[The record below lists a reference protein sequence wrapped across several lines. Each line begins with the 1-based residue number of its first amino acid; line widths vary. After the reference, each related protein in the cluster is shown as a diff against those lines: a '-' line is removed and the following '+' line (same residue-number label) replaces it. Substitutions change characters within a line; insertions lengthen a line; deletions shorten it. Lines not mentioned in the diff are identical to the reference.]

1 MIALSPIDAMFGW
14 VSRKIR
20 ARCARPLG
28 AAVLALPGFLIS
40 INITKANTMSVT
52 WNMNLTVRT
61 DKNAVHGMRD
71 YLRERGIV
79 IPMRDRDVVSK
90 YMHRIIENGNARTAI
105 EAPAAVTQPVTVAT
119 KKGFERSLWAPLDIP
134 PHIRRSLY
142 ELAMCS
148 FGLLMMLACY
158 ITFVR

>member
-1 MIALSPIDAMFGW
+1 MFEQ

-28 AAVLALPGFLIS
+28 AAVLALPDFHGF
-40 INITKANTMSVT
+40 INPTKEKTMSIT
-52 WNMNLTVRT
+52 WNMSLTVRT
-61 DKNAVHGMRD
+61 DKHAIHSMRE

-79 IPMRDRDVVSK
+79 IPMRDRDVVAK
-90 YMHRIIENGNARTAI
+90 YLHRIIENGNARTAI

-119 KKGFERSLWAPLDIP
+119 KKGLEKSLWAPLDIP
-134 PHIRRSLY
+134 PHIRRGLY

-158 ITFVR
+158 ITFVQ

>member
-1 MIALSPIDAMFGW
+1 MFGR

-28 AAVLALPGFLIS
+28 AAVLALPDFHGF
-40 INITKANTMSVT
+40 INPTKANTMSIT

-61 DKNAVHGMRD
+61 DKNAIHSMRD
-71 YLRERGIV
+71 YMRERGII
-79 IPMRDRDVVSK
+79 IPMRDRDVVAK
-90 YMHRIIENGNARTAI
+90 YLHRIIENGNARTAI
-105 EAPAAVTQPVTVAT
+105 EAPASVTQPVTVAT
-119 KKGFERSLWAPLDIP
+119 KKGFESDLWAPLDIP
-134 PHIRRSLY
+134 PHIRRGLHQ
-142 ELAMCS
+142 LALGS